1 MLDVARRRPAVA
13 FQRIVHPK
21 MRQSTSREVG
31 NEKPK
36 PPAGRSEGEKEQ
48 EVREITTP

>member
-21 MRQSTSREVG
+21 MRQSTSREIR

-36 PPAGRSEGEKEQ
+36 LPVRWSEGGKKQ